1 MATSQSI
8 AKPYARALFELCA
21 DKIQRGVWLHRL
33 QILDKIFQDPT
44 ILRAVEAMS
53 PNQAVAWLR
62 DVVGDALDPEAFA
75 LMTLLI
81 QNRRLGSL
89 GDIRTRFAYLMVEFH
104 QFGVLHVTSAVP
116 LGDLEKSQTHQA
128 FEKVF
133 GRKLIPHFHVD
144 PVIRGGLVGQVDDLV
159 YDGSVKG
166 SLEKLRENLI

>member
-1 MATSQSI
+1 LATSQSI

-33 QILDKIFQDPT
+33 QILDKVFQDQT
-44 ILRAVEAMS
+44 ILRVVESLS

-62 DVVGDALDPEAFA
+62 DLVGDALDPQAFA
-75 LMTLLI
+75 LLALLI
-81 QNRRLGSL
+81 ENRRLGSL

-104 QFGVLHVTSAVP
+104 QFGVLHVTSAIP
-116 LGDLEKSQTHQA
+116 LGDLEKAHAHQT

-133 GRKLIPHFHVD
+133 ARKLIPHFHVD
-144 PVIRGGLVGQVDDLV
+144 PIIRGGLVGQVDDLV